1 MLQIGIIIL
10 IYIHKITM
18 IILNQT
24 NLKITKISNYQ
35 VEIPKDTV
43 SQIEF
48 EEALK
53 IVVNL
58 KYIL

>member
-1 MLQIGIIIL
+1 
-10 IYIHKITM
+10 M